1 MEYRHHQMT
10 IELPLKGIVTIDH
23 IHLRQGLNCH
33 GQLSLR
39 ATLQE
44 EEAIRLVEEEEELWI
59 KLRAETGGEER
70 VLFCGRAG
78 TQGVIRKNG
87 LLVLCARF
95 FGGTRQW
102 DMGEKSQSFC
112 RLQKSYGEV
121 FGQVLKDYPKAELLD
136 ESSGGAVI
144 GRFLLQYEETD
155 WSFLKRL
162 ASHLG
167 TVLVAQDSDT
177 YGKAYF
183 GLPRLERGRVLENRE
198 YTLLNRQRGREEW
211 AEDLL
216 PQELYRW
223 EVVSEELLSL
233 GEGVHLGHIP
243 VVVTGIER
251 ETKQGRVEYTYTLSR
266 RKGIIQKKVYN
277 PKIYGMSIPAT
288 IRERKGNQVRLQL
301 AVDKEEEQGEDRA
314 WFTYCLETS
323 NFYCM
328 PEIGSLAH
336 LYFPDQDEANAIV
349 VHALRQTKD
358 GAKEEGKNPQGEASV
373 GTGASFPVESAKAGD
388 SSPGSGAGRL
398 TTYAAETGEAAPSA
412 KETQEAKERDPAVK
426 VFSDP
431 SGSFLQLAPGG
442 VTLSAGSGASL
453 VMTGKGQLSLSG
465 KSLTLNSDSTLLMG
479 RGKKGKLPQ
488 LYLEAG
494 EALKVSL
501 TGKDSQILLEERAEI
516 LAAFIKKEASSRR
529 LATPYATQIR
539 AQVTAGDSALRSQIN
554 SQVQGGLTEYAKG
567 EKERLLAEKKEAAE
581 TKIREGIFSLL
592 TVVASVAVV
601 VATGGAAAPLVAA
614 MAVTGGF
621 KAVSAVADISEGL
634 SDLDRVEAGDL
645 SPSYHFMR
653 DGVFGGNEGLYQTVK
668 GVNDL
673 VFGLVTGKAVAGN
686 LGKLEKLEDATG
698 FLKKVQQGQKYLKD
712 HKQVKMVLNLG
723 SQVGLGAVEEYAAT
737 GEVDPVNVAVNIA
750 SGNLKGV
757 GMQRLTIP
765 CRSPLLNDAAR
776 KVINT
781 GSGTLVGMG
790 VDYFGSIL
798 TGRPYDRNASFQQN
812 LMVSAL
818 GEMVGEPI
826 DAASGAFLLVA
837 TDLRLPG
844 IRKELKLKRIYTS
857 TRKQGGWFGRGW
869 QCPYESRLYRDK
881 ALFHVTL
888 PSGLVCAFVENEGEA
903 GEAER
908 GYRDTLGG
916 DRFSLKRKAVEKCWL
931 VEDHRNHNRYVYDEA
946 GRLLVMEEANH
957 QRTTL
962 SYKGEQGIQLVTPLG
977 GKVFFTLQEG
987 KVVRAEDHTGRKL
1000 SYRYAGE
1007 FLMEVVHPEGGRS
1020 CYHYDEQGYLS
1031 KPVDQ
1036 TGLTYLTNTYDG
1048 RGRVTL
1054 QTLANGETYRLTHQD
1069 RKGQVEVEYSAYPGV
1084 TTYCYNPDKT
1094 IGEIRYPDGTKTVYG
1109 YDEARNR
1116 ILVVDRLGHT
1126 TRMAYDALGRLVQRE
1141 QPGGLVTRYGYDGA
1155 GDLIEITDNAGARRV
1170 LSYDACHNLITRRDK
1185 VQEGEE
1191 SCCVYTYD
1199 EKGRLLCETDGEG
1212 NRTRYG
1218 YEENSAYPSVTTY
1231 ADSTSLFCTY
1241 SETGR
1246 LLSEEDGAVAYTY
1259 GYNPGGYRI
1268 WVKDGE
1274 GGESRYHYD
1283 GMGRLVSTYT
1293 PKQVKEGGEACT
1305 RYRYDFLDRLTE
1317 THYPDGSREVLKRD
1331 GEGNILKRI
1340 HPNAYDPRTGEGEG
1354 TQYRYN
1360 QDHHLL
1366 AVLHPDGGMERFYCD
1381 ARGNRIRHIL
1391 PEQYEEKTDGGAGYS
1406 YTYDEEDRL
1415 TTVTGP
1421 GGELLAAYT
1430 YDLHG
1435 NCTTYR
1441 DEQGALHHYR
1451 YDCLGNRLQELKAVE
1466 KQGTGA
1472 KEGGYHYRRTDYGYD
1487 KNGNCI
1493 RQVRYGGTYDQE
1505 GQLLRAGKDLVL
1517 AFVYD
1522 ARNRLVEVTD
1532 SEGAKVAYAYDA
1544 RGNKIKEEQL
1554 IFGVDPKE
1562 EGSLVRKFTYHYDR
1576 AGRLV
1581 EKRELLDNGLGKGKP
1596 TWAVTRYGY
1605 DENGNRIHILT
1616 PEGYVLYRTFDERD
1630 RLAEETLVDEKN
1642 AIRLTTSLTYDKA
1655 GNIVRLLQQG
1665 GEGKRELSCTYDLQ
1679 ERLTRIQELDGPVF
1693 AYGYDGNGNRV
1704 EERRLLPAEEEQY
1717 QTTHYAYDLRGN
1729 LLKRTRQGQ
1738 VLEAY
1743 GYDGAGNRTAAL
1755 DADGVGVSLCYG
1767 LDGQVKAVT
1776 SERAKKA
1783 GRVSQRLSYDARGR
1797 ITGLEEA
1804 GEVRT
1809 GFWSDGWGR
1818 IQKVATAEGGKQEYT
1833 YDAAGN
1839 LRTAKDGLGRVTR
1852 YTYTSNGRVSSI
1864 TDPLGKTEYFGYDKE
1879 GRQVRHVDRKGTTTE
1894 TRYNVYGK
1902 PVYQVCID
1910 KKGKRQVMGS
1920 WRYDDFGHLKEARA
1934 GGFTYTYIHRPDGKL
1949 LTKTSNG
1956 KVVLSCTY
1964 YKEGSVKSLTDE
1976 AGKSLHY
1983 TYDEEGRLK
1992 SLQTEKGRV
2001 LARYGYTLAGRIA
2014 TIESEN
2020 GIHTH
2025 YTYDEEGNL
2034 KSLTIGK
2041 GEEWLLYAA
2050 HYTYDLR
2057 GNRLTKRGQRLG
2069 ESESVRQ
2076 GRLQPLATTYT
2087 YDTMNRLIKEER
2099 PEGGE
2104 SYTYD
2109 LAGNRLSR
2117 SCYHYVLRQE
2127 GGEGKAEPEGAVVDF
2142 TEGYCYNEG
2151 NQLIKRENGRETTTY
2166 TYDEQG
2172 NLVKEVT
2179 VKAGGG
2185 QEEQRTLYH
2194 YDLLN
2199 RQKQV
2204 ELPGGG
2210 IQTSQYDGEGLR
2222 AGLSTGEGE
2231 NYTFLYHQG
2240 ELLREEKAGDFSRS
2254 YIRGHG
2260 LVGLETEE
2268 RGYHSCHLDEQHS
2281 TIYVTGSRAEVEN
2294 AYGYDAF
2301 GNLLAKRERFYNRI
2315 RYTGQQHEQEAK
2327 QYYLRARY
2335 YHPALGR
2342 FMQEDSYRGDGLNL
2356 YAYCGNNPVRYFDPS
2371 GHEKIC
2377 PKGESNS
2384 AGTDTQAKKVNESG
2398 SNANKVYFG
2407 QKSVSPNFSSQ
2418 GTFKGASIQSV
2429 ADRLASGELSA
2440 DNLPIEYIVRD
2451 GKMITM
2457 NNRSLTALS
2466 KANMKPTVLI
2476 DITGDAANEAK
2487 LTQRLSEMGGQPSES
2502 ILIRKIGEIVH
2513 VPN

>member
-198 YTLLNRQRGREEW
+198 YTLLNRQKGREEW

-686 LGKLEKLEDATG
+686 LSKLEKLEDATG

-712 HKQVKMVLNLG
+712 HKQVKIVLNIG
-723 SQVGLGAVEEYAAT
+723 SEAGLGAVEEYVAT
-737 GEVDPVNVAVNIA
+737 GGINPANVGVNIVT
-750 SGNLKGV
+750 GKLKGMA
-757 GMQRLTIP
+757 MQRLTIP
-765 CRSPLLNDAAR
+765 CKSPLKEAAR

-781 GSGTLVGMG
+781 GTGTLAGMG
-790 VDYFGSIL
+790 IDYFGSAL
-798 TGRPYDRNASFQQN
+798 TGQPYDRSASFQQN

-826 DAASGAFLLVA
+826 DAASGAFLLEA

-844 IRKELKLKRIYTS
+844 IREELRLKRTYTS
-857 TRKQGGWFGRGW
+857 TRKQAGWFGRGW

-1231 ADSTSLFCTY
+1231 ADGTSLFCTY

-1717 QTTHYAYDLRGN
+1717 QTTHYAYDFRGN

-2117 SCYHYVLRQE
+2117 CCYHYAPGQE
-2127 GGEGKAEPEGAVVDF
+2127 GGERKAAVDF
-2142 TEGYCYNEG
+2142 TEGYCYNEA
-2151 NQLIKRENGRETTTY
+2151 NQLTRREDGRESTSY

-2179 VKAGGG
+2179 VQARGG

-2204 ELPGGG
+2204 ELPGGS
-2210 IQTSQYDGEGLR
+2210 IQTSHYDGEGLR
-2222 AGLSTGEGE
+2222 AGLTTDEGE
-2231 NYTFLYHQG
+2231 KYTFLYHQG
-2240 ELLREEKAGDFSRS
+2240 ELLREEKAGEFSRS
-2254 YIRGHG
+2254 YFRGHG

-2268 RGYHSCHLDEQHS
+2268 GGCYSCHLDEQQS
-2281 TIYVTGSRAEVEN
+2281 TIYVTGSGAEVEN
-2294 AYGYDAF
+2294 AYRYDAF
-2301 GNLLAKRERFYNRI
+2301 GNLLAVRERFYNRI
-2315 RYTGQQHEQEAK
+2315 RYTGQQHEQETK

-2342 FMQEDSYRGDGLNL
+2342 FMQEDTYRGDGLNL

-2377 PKGESNS
+2377 PKGESS
-2384 AGTDTQAKKVNESG
+2384 CAGTDTQAKKVNESG
-2398 SNANKVYFG
+2398 RYS
-2407 QKSVSPNFSSQ
+2407 
-2418 GTFKGASIQSV
+2418 GTGEYGDVGGHHVHAKAGFKGDVNYDPKKGFSISQDFMKENGLDHNIMTSKQRELFKELYESGRPNTLEEHTRIAREALKAGGASDSMI
-2429 ADRLASGELSA
+2429 DDLINASLK
-2440 DNLPIEYIVRD
+2440 N
-2451 GKMITM
+2451 
-2457 NNRSLTALS
+2457 
-2466 KANMKPTVLI
+2466 
-2476 DITGDAANEAK
+2476 
-2487 LTQRLSEMGGQPSES
+2487 LSEQGVTAPTRIPWYS
-2502 ILIRKIGEIVH
+2502 K
-2513 VPN
+2513 